1 MEAYQPKRKAIFQ
14 QISKIGR
21 YFTCSWYQKYSWIT
35 LCLTK
40 RCFVC
45 IADIVTSIT
54 HFCKLQINV
63 TMHLLQAGFD
73 NIKKALE
80 KFLTHDT
87 SASHT
92 EAIMIWSTV
101 SRPTVAQQLSNES
114 AKILAD
120 RRLGLLNQLSAM
132 KFILRQGI
140 ALRGHSENEG
150 NLPQLLSAWTVNSAI
165 LKHWV
170 KERKYMSHDIVNE
183 LVTLM
188 GHNVLRKLL
197 CRMKNQ
203 SPEWYSLDAPEHSF
217 FTRAPTSNMSVLMTR
232 KAPWSFLSILV
243 LRELLAAPPLLLNCA
258 GLLTPASFSGFLAP

>member
-1 MEAYQPKRKAIFQ
+1 MTRYNGFVGCSAVCCSNEMEAYQPKQKAIFQ

-45 IADIVTSIT
+45 IADIVTNIT
-54 HFCKLQINV
+54 HFCKLQNKCDDAF
-63 TMHLLQAGFD
+63 TTSGFD

-132 KFILRQGI
+132 KFILRQ
-140 ALRGHSENEG
+140 ALH
-150 NLPQLLSAWTVNSAI
+150 
-165 LKHWV
+165 
-170 KERKYMSHDIVNE
+170 
-183 LVTLM
+183 
-188 GHNVLRKLL
+188 
-197 CRMKNQ
+197 
-203 SPEWYSLDAPEHSF
+203 
-217 FTRAPTSNMSVLMTR
+217 
-232 KAPWSFLSILV
+232 
-243 LRELLAAPPLLLNCA
+243 
-258 GLLTPASFSGFLAP
+258 